1 MVDLTISEDMIE
13 IMASMKGKTLKSI
26 EGNYWF
32 KCKDFL
38 QIVRLNLGQFAVEIY
53 ADYVAIKWFWGAGHL
68 VDAEENC
75 FIVKKTD
82 LSGHNYP
89 EGWKVVQFLKD
100 EKISEVIVVRDNI
113 KTNKGD
119 EIISDAGFVLKTTE
133 QVYSFSRG
141 GLDIYLNESNKI
153 DMPLS
158 EKDVKEEYT
167 DEYNS
172 VEVVEFKRDFI
183 FL

>member
-1 MVDLTISEDMIE
+1 MIDLTIREEMIE

-26 EGNYWF
+26 EGYYSF
-32 KCKDFL
+32 MCKDFL
-38 QIVRLNLGQFAVEIY
+38 QLVRLNLGQFAVEIY
-53 ADYVAIKWFWGAGHL
+53 ADYVAIKWFWNAGHL

-82 LSGHNYP
+82 LSRHNYP
-89 EGWKVVQFLKD
+89 ERWKIVQFLKD
-100 EKISEVIVVRDNI
+100 EKISEVIVVRDSI

-119 EIISDAGFVLKTTE
+119 EIISDAGFVIKTVE

-158 EKDVKEEYT
+158 VEDVKEQYT

>member
-1 MVDLTISEDMIE
+1 MVDLTISEEMIE
-13 IMASMKGKTLKSI
+13 LMASMKGKTLKSI
-26 EGNYWF
+26 EGDYWF
-32 KCKDFL
+32 EGKEFSE
-38 QIVRLNLGQFAVEIY
+38 IVRFNLGQYSVEFY
-53 ADYVAIKWFWGAGHL
+53 VDYVPIKWFWGADHL
-68 VDAEENC
+68 IDDEENC
-75 FIVKKTD
+75 FAVTKYG
-82 LSGHNYP
+82 LNERHYP
-89 EGWKVVQFLKD
+89 EGWKIVQFLKD
-100 EKISEVIVVRDNI
+100 EKISEVIVVRDSI

-119 EIISDAGFVLKTTE
+119 EIISDAGFVIKTTE